1 MEREAAPEGVGGGS
15 SRAVLESKKPMKP
28 EIRRILADLRTQL
41 ESVYG
46 QRLVAM
52 ILFGSQA
59 RGDAEPGSDID
70 VAVVLKGKLEPGKE
84 ISRTGKIVTALSLK
98 YDAVLSCI
106 FVSAERFS
114 KEETPLLL
122 NVRNEG
128 VSL

>member
-1 MEREAAPEGVGGGS
+1 
-15 SRAVLESKKPMKP
+15 VLESKKPMKP